1 MNFAEQKKAAKAF
14 LSRWRGRGDEKQD
27 CQSFWTDLVVNV
39 LGIRYAS
46 ESIRFEKTV
55 DLGKDAAGRSHT
67 GFIDAYIPDTK
78 VLIEQKGAKIDLR
91 KPALQSDGSEL
102 TPYQQAKRY
111 ADRMTNDQRPRWIIV
126 SNFQEIIVYDLN
138 ASLDVPQVEMKLEDL
153 ETEAYRLE
161 FIVDQEKVLAAH
173 QLKVSLEAGE
183 LVGKLYDALE
193 KQYEQ
198 PMSQAAY
205 QSLNKLCVRLV
216 FCLYAE
222 DSGLFGTKTQFHDYL
237 ANRGKAG
244 VGRINT
250 ALRDLFRILNTK
262 PEDRD
267 PYEDEDL
274 AIFPYVNGGLFA
286 DSHILIPPF
295 TQEAYDLL
303 VNRASEGFD
312 WSEISPTIFGSVFES
327 TLNAE
332 TRRQGGMHY
341 TSVENIHKVIDP
353 LFLDELK
360 AAFEALKK
368 SVRGVITPKK
378 RAEFQH
384 FQEKLGRLKF
394 LDPACGSGNFLTETY
409 LSLRKLENDVLRF
422 IYGGQ
427 QSFSEVSP
435 IQVHIN
441 QFYGIEINDFAVAV
455 AQAALWI
462 AESQMMNATR
472 EIVQINDDFLP
483 LKSAA
488 HIVEGNALRM
498 DWNDVVPAAELN
510 YIMGNPPFVG
520 HQHRTASQ
528 KEDMELVF
536 HGSKES
542 YGKVDYVGAWFEKS
556 AKFIQNSSIHCAFVA
571 TNSICQGES
580 VAALWRNIIG
590 NLNVNITFAYETFK
604 WVSEASDMAAV
615 HCVIIGFSLSTTA
628 KNKQI
633 FLPDGTHTSA
643 NNINGYLVDGPN
655 VFIESRGRCIENA
668 LPKMVKGS
676 QPTDDGNLF
685 LTEDEYQSLVSSDP
699 ESTQFIKQFF
709 GAKEFINNTKRYCF
723 WFKDVSPHLYS
734 KNKEILARISRV
746 KSFRLKSPTDSVR
759 KDAEKSYLFTQIRQ
773 EDVRFFVS
781 RRQ

>member
-1 MNFAEQKKAAKAF
+1 M
-14 LSRWRGRGDEKQD
+14 
-27 CQSFWTDLVVNV
+27 
-39 LGIRYAS
+39 
-46 ESIRFEKTV
+46 
-55 DLGKDAAGRSHT
+55 
-67 GFIDAYIPDTK
+67 
-78 VLIEQKGAKIDLR
+78 
-91 KPALQSDGSEL
+91 
-102 TPYQQAKRY
+102 
-111 ADRMTNDQRPRWIIV
+111 
-126 SNFQEIIVYDLN
+126 
-138 ASLDVPQVEMKLEDL
+138 
-153 ETEAYRLE
+153 
-161 FIVDQEKVLAAH
+161 
-173 QLKVSLEAGE
+173 
-183 LVGKLYDALE
+183 
-193 KQYEQ
+193 
-198 PMSQAAY
+198 
-205 QSLNKLCVRLV
+205 
-216 FCLYAE
+216 
-222 DSGLFGTKTQFHDYL
+222 
-237 ANRGKAG
+237 
-244 VGRINT
+244 
-250 ALRDLFRILNTK
+250 
-262 PEDRD
+262 
-267 PYEDEDL
+267 
-274 AIFPYVNGGLFA
+274 
-286 DSHILIPPF
+286 
-295 TQEAYDLL
+295 
-303 VNRASEGFD
+303 
-312 WSEISPTIFGSVFES
+312 
-327 TLNAE
+327 
-332 TRRQGGMHY
+332 
-341 TSVENIHKVIDP
+341 
-353 LFLDELK
+353 
-360 AAFEALKK
+360 
-368 SVRGVITPKK
+368 
-378 RAEFQH
+378 
-384 FQEKLGRLKF
+384 
-394 LDPACGSGNFLTETY
+394 
-409 LSLRKLENDVLRF
+409 
-422 IYGGQ
+422 
-427 QSFSEVSP
+427 
-435 IQVHIN
+435 
-441 QFYGIEINDFAVAV
+441 
-455 AQAALWI
+455 
-462 AESQMMNATR
+462 
-472 EIVQINDDFLP
+472 QINDDFLP

-773 EDVRFFVS
+773 PDCDYLLIPRHSGENRSYIPIGFVS
-781 RRQ
+781 KDVICGDANYLIPTDSKFIFGVLTSKVHMAWMRTVAGRIKSDYRYTPAVYNTFPWKLDISENEKIKSLKRPMPF

>member
-153 ETEAYRLE
+153 ETEAYCLE

-368 SVRGVITPKK
+368 SVRGVITPKN
-378 RAEFQH
+378 AQ
-384 FQEKLGRLKF
+384 
-394 LDPACGSGNFLTETY
+394 NFSTF
-409 LSLRKLENDVLRF
+409 RKN
-422 IYGGQ
+422 
-427 QSFSEVSP
+427 
-435 IQVHIN
+435 
-441 QFYGIEINDFAVAV
+441 
-455 AQAALWI
+455 
-462 AESQMMNATR
+462 
-472 EIVQINDDFLP
+472 
-483 LKSAA
+483 
-488 HIVEGNALRM
+488 
-498 DWNDVVPAAELN
+498 
-510 YIMGNPPFVG
+510 
-520 HQHRTASQ
+520 
-528 KEDMELVF
+528 
-536 HGSKES
+536 
-542 YGKVDYVGAWFEKS
+542 
-556 AKFIQNSSIHCAFVA
+556 
-571 TNSICQGES
+571 
-580 VAALWRNIIG
+580 
-590 NLNVNITFAYETFK
+590 
-604 WVSEASDMAAV
+604 
-615 HCVIIGFSLSTTA
+615 
-628 KNKQI
+628 
-633 FLPDGTHTSA
+633 
-643 NNINGYLVDGPN
+643 
-655 VFIESRGRCIENA
+655 
-668 LPKMVKGS
+668 
-676 QPTDDGNLF
+676 
-685 LTEDEYQSLVSSDP
+685 
-699 ESTQFIKQFF
+699 
-709 GAKEFINNTKRYCF
+709 
-723 WFKDVSPHLYS
+723 
-734 KNKEILARISRV
+734 
-746 KSFRLKSPTDSVR
+746 
-759 KDAEKSYLFTQIRQ
+759 
-773 EDVRFFVS
+773 
-781 RRQ
+781 

>member
-312 WSEISPTIFGSVFES
+312 WSEISPT
-327 TLNAE
+327 
-332 TRRQGGMHY
+332 
-341 TSVENIHKVIDP
+341 
-353 LFLDELK
+353 FLAPFSK
-360 AAFEALKK
+360 A
-368 SVRGVITPKK
+368 
-378 RAEFQH
+378 H
-384 FQEKLGRLKF
+384 
-394 LDPACGSGNFLTETY
+394 
-409 LSLRKLENDVLRF
+409 
-422 IYGGQ
+422 
-427 QSFSEVSP
+427 
-435 IQVHIN
+435 
-441 QFYGIEINDFAVAV
+441 
-455 AQAALWI
+455 
-462 AESQMMNATR
+462 
-472 EIVQINDDFLP
+472 
-483 LKSAA
+483 
-488 HIVEGNALRM
+488 
-498 DWNDVVPAAELN
+498 
-510 YIMGNPPFVG
+510 
-520 HQHRTASQ
+520 
-528 KEDMELVF
+528 
-536 HGSKES
+536 
-542 YGKVDYVGAWFEKS
+542 
-556 AKFIQNSSIHCAFVA
+556 
-571 TNSICQGES
+571 
-580 VAALWRNIIG
+580 
-590 NLNVNITFAYETFK
+590 
-604 WVSEASDMAAV
+604 
-615 HCVIIGFSLSTTA
+615 
-628 KNKQI
+628 
-633 FLPDGTHTSA
+633 
-643 NNINGYLVDGPN
+643 
-655 VFIESRGRCIENA
+655 
-668 LPKMVKGS
+668 
-676 QPTDDGNLF
+676 
-685 LTEDEYQSLVSSDP
+685 
-699 ESTQFIKQFF
+699 
-709 GAKEFINNTKRYCF
+709 
-723 WFKDVSPHLYS
+723 
-734 KNKEILARISRV
+734 
-746 KSFRLKSPTDSVR
+746 
-759 KDAEKSYLFTQIRQ
+759 
-773 EDVRFFVS
+773 
-781 RRQ
+781 